1 MATGIPASPE
11 LGAVTAVNDAGV
23 APVGPAIA
31 LDKTVAAGHGAACP
45 GVDELTGAVGDPI
58 SYCFVVT
65 NVGDVALFPVVID
78 DPDLGI
84 DTAPPTTVSDEDDAT
99 VDVTSGD
106 DSSQNGEG
114 GPGTDVSD
122 EGDEPEVLPVTGAEA
137 GRQAR
142 YGLLLVFAGALL
154 VVVSRMPRPNRPTN

>member
-11 LGAVTAVNDAGV
+11 LGPVTAVNDAGV
-23 APVGPAIA
+23 APVGPAVA

-45 GVDELTGAVGDPI
+45 GVDELTGAIGDPI

-84 DTAPPTTVSDEDDAT
+84 DTAAMTLIAGDAT
-99 VDVTSGD
+99 SPLAPGESLVYRYETTLTTDLVNVATATVP
-106 DSSQNGEG
+106 SSSA
-114 GPGTDVSD
+114 T
-122 EGDEPEVLPVTGAEA
+122 T
-137 GRQAR
+137 AR
-142 YGLLLVFAGALL
+142 PWN
-154 VVVSRMPRPNRPTN
+154 PRPR